1 MHVNVLQ
8 YRHYAGKY
16 RQKPNRIIL
25 ITPNE
30 GLTNQ
35 HLEEFRKSNI
45 GADVFNKNTASGMF
59 AVMTLMFLRLPNL
72 ETPMATRR
80 WQWAF
85 LRATTWCW

>member
-8 YRHYAGKY
+8 YRHYAEKY

-45 GADVFNKNTASGMF
+45 GAGVFNKNTASGLF
-59 AVMTLMFLRLPNL
+59 AGHDVDILKITKLGDTDGDKNGGCGLF
-72 ETPMATRR
+72 
-80 WQWAF
+80 
-85 LRATTWCW
+85 